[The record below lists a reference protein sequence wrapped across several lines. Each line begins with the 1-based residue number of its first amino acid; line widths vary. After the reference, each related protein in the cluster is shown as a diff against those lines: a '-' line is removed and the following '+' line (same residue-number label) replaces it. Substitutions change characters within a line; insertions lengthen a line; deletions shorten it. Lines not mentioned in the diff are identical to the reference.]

1 MSEKCVCEVC
11 NRSYFR
17 KNSKGRYCSN
27 KCRQW
32 AYQNR
37 QRVLKR
43 AAGYAMS
50 GKELDDILMVK
61 GVSHEAASMILKVS
75 SVAGRDL
82 AREVLDGVWDVMIK
96 MGYRVEVLK

>member
-1 MSEKCVCEVC
+1 MSEKCACEVC

-43 AAGYAMS
+43 AAGYAMT
-50 GKELDDILMVK
+50 GRELDDILMVK
-61 GVSHEAASMILKVS
+61 KVSTDAAAMILKVS

-82 AREVLDGVWDVMIK
+82 AREVLDGVWDIMIK